1 MKKISDILSSGKTTL
16 SFEFFPPKTPP
27 GRIKLYEKA
36 SRLTELSPDFF
47 SVTYGAGGGTRE
59 FTEEVAGE
67 LQNRF
72 GVPVMQHL
80 AAVGHSAADIRN
92 MLDKMKVR
100 GIRNVMALRGDVPD
114 GVSVSSV
121 EKFPYAA
128 DLCRFIVSEYG
139 DYFSVGVAGYPE
151 GHPDTPDP
159 DVGAEHL
166 KMKIAAGGE
175 FVVTQLFF
183 DNDKFF
189 RYMRMLAAHGL
200 KARVI
205 PGVLP
210 ITDYGRLLS
219 FCQKCKVDIPEEVH
233 KRFRP
238 IATDAAA
245 TFKEGVALA
254 RAQCDDLLS
263 RGAGGLHIYT
273 LNQSEAAASTVEG
286 LIK

>member
-1 MKKISDILSSGKTTL
+1 MKKISDILSSGAKTL
-16 SFEFFPPKTPP
+16 SFEFFPPKTPL

-36 SRLTELSPDFF
+36 ARLAALRPDFF

-67 LQNRF
+67 LQSRF
-72 GVPVMQHL
+72 GIPVMQHL
-80 AAVGHSAADIRN
+80 AAVGHSAADIVN
-92 MLDKMKVR
+92 ILDTMKSR
-100 GIRNVMALRGDVPD
+100 GIRNVMALRGDVPE
-114 GVSVSSV
+114 GVCASRA
-121 EKFPYAA
+121 EEFPYAA

-139 DYFSVGVAGYPE
+139 GYFSVGVAGYPE

-159 DVGAEHL
+159 VAGAGHL

-175 FVVTQLFF
+175 FVITQLFF

-189 RYMRMLAAHGL
+189 DYTRGL
-200 KARVI
+200 SAIGVKARVI

-219 FCQKCKVDIPEEVH
+219 FCRKCKVEIPDEVH
-233 KRFRP
+233 GRFRP
-238 IATDAAA
+238 ISGDSAA
-245 TFKEGVALA
+245 TFKEGVAWA
-254 RAQCDDLLS
+254 RAQCEDLLS

-273 LNQSEAAASTVEG
+273 LNQSDAASAVVEG